1 MSSSS
6 LADLLAQHR
15 ALEVELAEAID
26 HPASTDA
33 EIASIKRQKLK
44 RALISLTQA
53 TISRR
58 LLLCSPLNQ
67 CG

>member
-6 LADLLAQHR
+6 LADLLAQHS
-15 ALEVELAEAID
+15 ALEAELAEAIA

-44 RALISLTQA
+44 LKDQIIKLQNLASIA
-53 TISRR
+53 A
-58 LLLCSPLNQ
+58 
-67 CG
+67 

>member
-15 ALEVELAEAID
+15 ALEVELAEAIA

-44 RALISLTQA
+44 VKDLISKLQSQA
-53 TISRR
+53 A
-58 LLLCSPLNQ
+58 LAA
-67 CG
+67 

>member
-15 ALEVELAEAID
+15 ALEAELAEAIA

-44 RALISLTQA
+44 LKDLISKLQSQGA
-53 TISRR
+53 
-58 LLLCSPLNQ
+58 LAA
-67 CG
+67 

>member
-15 ALEVELAEAID
+15 ALEAELAEAID
-26 HPASTDA
+26 HPASSDA

-44 RALISLTQA
+44 IKDLISKLQ
-53 TISRR
+53 
-58 LLLCSPLNQ
+58 NQ
-67 CG
+67 GAIAA